1 MQKCSDCSAD
11 TLLHLFSRC
20 VYHDG
25 KSHREKLI
33 LHFFKKFSKCSFMAR
48 FRTEI
53 KLFLK
58 CRQMFLQE
66 TSKVFDYIIVIF
78 IVAYFLKCSLS
89 LAYNAYLLVMF
100 QVEAVLAST

>member
-1 MQKCSDCSAD
+1 
-11 TLLHLFSRC
+11 
-20 VYHDG
+20 
-25 KSHREKLI
+25 
-33 LHFFKKFSKCSFMAR
+33 MAR
-48 FRTEI
+48 FHTEI

-100 QVEAVLAST
+100 QVEAVLASTWRVELSLLVVIVITWYHSPQ